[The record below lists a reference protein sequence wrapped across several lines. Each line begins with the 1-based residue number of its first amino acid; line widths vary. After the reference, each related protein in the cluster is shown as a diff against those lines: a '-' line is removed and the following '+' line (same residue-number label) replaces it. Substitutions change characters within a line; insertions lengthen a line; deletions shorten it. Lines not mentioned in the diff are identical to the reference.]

1 MREERKGRRPGHKHG
16 DPACTLTPPDLSSQ
30 PTTQSGEEKVEEATE
45 SQNSPRKSSPKR
57 PTKVTDKDPKS
68 PQGSSGNRSRQ
79 SARHTTFS
87 RAFGDA
93 ESRRR
98 STTSKRRLPVD
109 PDSPPAT
116 TSKLPRQTEESDSN
130 LAPEDSG
137 EADHQDS
144 PTWE

>member
-1 MREERKGRRPGHKHG
+1 M
-16 DPACTLTPPDLSSQ
+16 
-30 PTTQSGEEKVEEATE
+30 TQSGEEKVEEATE

-98 STTSKRRLPVD
+98 STTPKRRLPVD

-130 LAPEDSG
+130 PAPEDSG
-137 EADHQDS
+137 DADHQDS

>member
-1 MREERKGRRPGHKHG
+1 MILLSSICFKALKVSYTRIASRRHRAEKRKWRRPQK
-16 DPACTLTPPDLSSQ
+16 
-30 PTTQSGEEKVEEATE
+30 

-79 SARHTTFS
+79 SAHHTTLS

-98 STTSKRRLPVD
+98 SATPKRQLPVD

-130 LAPEDSG
+130 PAPEDSG
-137 EADHQDS
+137 DADHQDS